1 MRFCF
6 LLPALTLLC
15 SFVEGLNIASFNIQ
29 IFGTTKYGKKDV
41 VEVLVRIVRRY
52 DLVLIQEIRDAS
64 NTVIHNFLQ
73 DVNKAEGRTA
83 YKVSVSERLGSG
95 SHKEQYAYMYR
106 VDRVKIADV
115 FVISGYHNTIERPP
129 YVALIHPI
137 ENGVTHSPFISIGI
151 HTRPSDAVS
160 EINALVG
167 VYEKATRH
175 FNTKVAL
182 LMGDFNAACG
192 SVSNKKF
199 DLLTLTKDKRFMWLI
214 NEASNVATGSNCA
227 YDRFVAA
234 GGFEKFVTKKA
245 SVFRFDTEY
254 GLDRTLTGKVS
265 DHYPIQI
272 EVVLPQQSGFST
284 TTIAVGVTVA
294 AGAAIIGVRAFQR
307 RRAPTTN

>member
-1 MRFCF
+1 MVYVNVSFYI
-6 LLPALTLLC
+6 TLCINLDHDIIIELK
-15 SFVEGLNIASFNIQ
+15 VVQ
-29 IFGTTKYGKKDV
+29 PTKS
-41 VEVLVRIVRRY
+41 VLVSGW
-52 DLVLIQEIRDAS
+52 DLAVTRSSMHICIGMCHVFMCVCVYVHAC
-64 NTVIHNFLQ
+64 VC
-73 DVNKAEGRTA
+73 VYMCMA
-83 YKVSVSERLGSG
+83 
-95 SHKEQYAYMYR
+95 QYYPCNVFPFDLR

-227 YDRFVAA
+227 HDRCV
-234 GGFEKFVTKKA
+234 
-245 SVFRFDTEY
+245 
-254 GLDRTLTGKVS
+254 
-265 DHYPIQI
+265 QI
-272 EVVLPQQSGFST
+272 HVHFSLSLL
-284 TTIAVGVTVA
+284 
-294 AGAAIIGVRAFQR
+294 
-307 RRAPTTN
+307 